1 MQRKYAIIQDELGV
15 IALPSPYHRRTIA
28 LPGPLHVRVSPAK
41 SEHEAAQVGRW
52 YDDGVEQSRSRLGGM
67 LAPHGAAS

>member
-15 IALPSPYHRRTIA
+15 IAVPGPYLRRTWA
-28 LPGPLHVRVSPAK
+28 ASSSDFVTK
-41 SEHEAAQVGRW
+41 SEDEAAQVRRR